1 MAQTPTSRLMTFP
14 CTQRARVA
22 ADEQVEG
29 LGGRCFC
36 SEQQYWI
43 VRSGEYNRLG
53 VHGYRFSIV
62 KCAAC
67 DLARTTPPP
76 DPCQYAS
83 GFSLTTRSGE
93 FVGSTQ
99 DGWSVAVARD
109 IAKRGTGKRLLDIGC
124 HVGNLVEAA
133 CDIGF
138 DAHGIDLDPLATA
151 RGRQLGRA
159 LENRA
164 LEDVE
169 ETFDMVVLVHVLEHV
184 HELRT
189 FLAQL
194 ERVLVPGG
202 LAFIYVP
209 HYRGLIPRLMRDSWM
224 GWVPAQHVWHFTP
237 TTLVRT
243 VEATTRLRIRDCTTR
258 GVIEPPSTGV
268 KGAGK
273 SAISAFS
280 RAVGWGDGIEAVF
293 KNG

>member
-1 MAQTPTSRLMTFP
+1 MAQTPTSRLMTLP
-14 CTQRARVA
+14 RTQRARVA
-22 ADEQVEG
+22 DEQVEG
-29 LGGRCFC
+29 FGGRCFC
-36 SEQQYWI
+36 SEEQYSI

-67 DLARTTPPP
+67 DLARTTPQP
-76 DPCQYAS
+76 DPYQYAS

-93 FVGSTQ
+93 FIGSTR
-99 DGWSVAVARD
+99 DGWSAAVARD
-109 IAKRGTGKRLLDIGC
+109 IARRGRGERLLDIGC

-133 CDIGF
+133 CEIGF

-159 LENRA
+159 IENRA

-184 HELRT
+184 HELRA
-189 FLAQL
+189 FLSEF
-194 ERVLVPGG
+194 ERVLDPGG

-209 HYRGLIPRLMRDSWM
+209 HYRGLIPRLMRDNWM
-224 GWVPAQHVWHFTP
+224 GWFPAQHVWHFTP

-243 VEATTRLRIRDCTTR
+243 VEAATRLRIRDCTTR